1 MENNKYELKTWD
13 MGKINIKKL
22 YYDPVD
28 YDVES
33 ELNNIIIECK
43 ICNLRL
49 HVESFTYKMID
60 AHRFDYKFDEATR
73 TLEFICKWCMDP
85 SHNND
90 SNIIKFHGIYN
101 RTFAP
106 GELTR
111 KIRKA
116 RKELNKVEAL
126 YNDERKRMLHDDA
139 IGMYRTRRDFDFMD
153 PEVDEDA

>member
-1 MENNKYELKTWD
+1 MEN
-13 MGKINIKKL
+13 KILNIKQL

-28 YDVES
+28 YNKSS
-33 ELNNIIIECK
+33 ELNNITTVCK
-43 ICNLRL
+43 ICNLTL
-49 HVESFTYKMID
+49 HVETFTYQMID

-73 TLEFICKWCMDP
+73 TLQFICKWCLDP
-85 SHNND
+85 SHNSD

-101 RTFAP
+101 KIWAP
-106 GELTR
+106 GELTKQVR
-111 KIRKA
+111 RA

-139 IGMYRTRRDFDFMD
+139 IGMYRIRRNFDFMD